1 MVCIGVDSIRG
12 LADILR
18 YKMSWF
24 EASARVPLMIS
35 YPKRFSPDYIKEHV
49 STLDI
54 LPTLVDLISGKVDDR
69 LPIDGRSLVPQLE
82 GRRGADTVFGEYMG
96 EGTISPLMMIR
107 RGPWKFVCCPTDP
120 TQLFNLDYDPK
131 ELVNLAT
138 SDDPM
143 IRQVHDAFVKE
154 AEERWDFKKLHAQ
167 VLHSQRSRR
176 ICWDA
181 LQQGR
186 FTSWDYQPPHNAHE
200 QYIRSTIP
208 LDDLEIRARYPP
220 VDSLGREKP
229 RGLAK
234 GIAGA
239 FNQ

>member
-1 MVCIGVDSIRG
+1 
-12 LADILR
+12 
-18 YKMSWF
+18 
-24 EASARVPLMIS
+24 MIS
-35 YPKRFSPDYIKEHV
+35 YPKRFSPEYIKEHV

-54 LPTLVDLISGKVDDR
+54 LPTLVDLIGGKVDEH

-82 GRRGADTVFGEYMG
+82 GQKGVDTVFGEYMG

-107 RGPWKFVCCPTDP
+107 RGPWKFVCCPADP

-131 ELVNLAT
+131 ELNNLAN

-143 IRQVHDAFVKE
+143 VKQIHDAFVEE

-167 VLHSQRSRR
+167 VLKSQRNRR
-176 ICWDA
+176 VCWDA
-181 LQQGR
+181 LQRGR
-186 FTSWDYQPPHNAHE
+186 FTSWDYQPPLNAHD

-208 LDDLEIRARYPP
+208 LDDLELRARYPP
-220 VDSLGREKP
+220 VDSTGHEKP